1 MENTVSANR
10 APLVVSMTSRLRA
23 PARRVYDTIANYRTG
38 HPRILP
44 KQFANLT
51 VDEGG
56 IGAGTTIHFD
66 FRVFGQTTT
75 LRAVVSEPEPGRVLV
90 ERNTS
95 GNDAVSTFI
104 VEPLGAN
111 EANVTIKTEM
121 TTRAGVA
128 GWIEAWMIRR
138 VLESTYQEELRLLEK
153 VASTPEA

>member
-1 MENTVSANR
+1 V
-10 APLVVSMTSRLRA
+10 TSHLHA

-56 IGAGTTIHFD
+56 VGAGTVIHFD

-75 LRAVVSEPEPGRVLV
+75 LRAVVTEPEPGRVLV
-90 ERNTS
+90 ERNTA
-95 GNDAVSTFI
+95 GNDGVSTFI
-104 VEPLGAN
+104 VEAAGPN
-111 EANVTIKTEM
+111 ESNVTIKTEM
-121 TTRAGVA
+121 TTRSGFAGR
-128 GWIEAWMIRR
+128 IEAWMIRR
-138 VLESTYQEELRLLEK
+138 ILESTYQEELRLLEK